1 MTARTENT
9 EAEAV
14 TARTEATE
22 AEAEVARTEAIEEAM
37 ARTEEVV
44 MLRT

>member
-1 MTARTENT
+1 MSEIAIVMIMARTE
-9 EAEAV
+9 EAS
-14 TARTEATE
+14 E
-22 AEAEVARTEAIEEAM
+22 AEAEVAKTEAIEEAM